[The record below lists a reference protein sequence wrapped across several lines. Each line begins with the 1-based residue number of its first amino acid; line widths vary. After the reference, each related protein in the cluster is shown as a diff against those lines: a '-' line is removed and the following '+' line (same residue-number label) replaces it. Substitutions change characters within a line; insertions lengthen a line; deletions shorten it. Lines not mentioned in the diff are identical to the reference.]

1 MRVVVVQQSILDV
14 ETISGDNG
22 NREAIVDELVATISE
37 AQVSSVRI
45 HIEVARGWATVSL
58 TQLVGLETT

>member
-45 HIEVARGWATVSL
+45 HVEVARSWATVSH
-58 TQLVGLETT
+58 TQLVGLETA